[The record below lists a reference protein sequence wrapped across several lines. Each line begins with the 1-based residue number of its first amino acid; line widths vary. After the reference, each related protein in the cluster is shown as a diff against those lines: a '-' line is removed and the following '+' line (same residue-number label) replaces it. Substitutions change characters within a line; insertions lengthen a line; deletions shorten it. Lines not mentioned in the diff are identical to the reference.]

1 MAGYGAHRM
10 KNILPLAA
18 MGLLLLL
25 PACHDCS
32 APAPPVVTAPPP
44 PPPPIPPPAPQHQ
57 NMN

>member
-1 MAGYGAHRM
+1 M